1 MRGSM
6 TEPSDFER
14 LMLEQLDSLWNYALN
29 LTRRSD
35 QAQDLLQDALA
46 RGFERF
52 ELFDRSLSFKAW
64 MFTII
69 RHIHVDH
76 LRKSDALRPET
87 PEWLAEGA
95 AEISESPLYAI
106 PLDPEAILAHRESVE
121 RLQEAI
127 RHLPA
132 EIREKLTRVL
142 ADLTAGTRAL
152 PRRALR
158 KRVAVA
164 AVAALFVAVGAGAA
178 LLAESVFRS
187 RGSLVDLAEAA
198 VEQHQRLT
206 RDVLPPDIHGVSPK
220 IAEVWVRKRLSFNTS
235 LTDFARERLTLRG
248 GPV

>member
-14 LMLEQLDSLWNYALN
+14 LVLEQLDSLWNYALN

-132 EIREKLTRVL
+132 EMREVIELRDIEGLSYREIAVIVKRPM
-142 ADLTAGTRAL
+142 GTVMSRL
-152 PRRALR
+152 YRGRNLLR
-158 KRVAVA
+158 SSLVEQKPEDKS
-164 AVAALFVAVGAGAA
+164 
-178 LLAESVFRS
+178 AESH
-187 RGSLVDLAEAA
+187 RGL
-198 VEQHQRLT
+198 
-206 RDVLPPDIHGVSPK
+206 
-220 IAEVWVRKRLSFNTS
+220 
-235 LTDFARERLTLRG
+235 
-248 GPV
+248 